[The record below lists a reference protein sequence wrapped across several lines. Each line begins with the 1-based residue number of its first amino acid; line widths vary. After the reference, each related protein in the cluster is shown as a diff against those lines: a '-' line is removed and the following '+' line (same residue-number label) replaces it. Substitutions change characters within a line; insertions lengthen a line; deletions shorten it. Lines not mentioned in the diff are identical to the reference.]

1 MRNSILLAACVAA
14 ATLLAAPVDSQQTS
28 GQPDLEKKFDTFI
41 SSPEMDSWMQ
51 RMAAE
56 PNHVGAAHNKANAEY
71 TLQRFRDW
79 GWDAKIE
86 TFEVLYPTPTKVSLD
101 LITPRRFAATLAEK
115 PIPGDATSSRTKN
128 QLPAYVAFQ
137 GDGDVSAPLV
147 YVNYGMPDDYKALE
161 RMGVDVKGKIVIA
174 RYGQGWRGLKPKLA
188 QDHGA
193 VGCIIYSDPRDD
205 GFSVD
210 DVYPKGASR
219 PPQGFQRGSVADMP
233 LYPGD
238 PLTPGV
244 GATDGATRLLPEDA
258 PRIPKMPVLLIRVG
272 WPEKLMRR

>member
-1 MRNSILLAACVAA
+1 MRKSVLLAAS
-14 ATLLAAPVDSQQTS
+14 LLAAGLIAAPVISQQAPADIES
-28 GQPDLEKKFDTFI
+28 KFDTFI
-41 SSPEMDSWMQ
+41 SSKEMDGWMKK
-51 RMAAE
+51 MAAE
-56 PNHVGAAHNKANAEY
+56 PNHVGAPHNRANAED
-71 TLQRFRDW
+71 TLARFKAW

-86 TFEVLYPTPTKVSLD
+86 TFDVLYPTPTRVSLD
-101 LITPRRFAATLAEK
+101 LVTPRRFKATLTER
-115 PIPGDATSSRTKN
+115 PVPGDATSSRTKD

-137 GDGDVSAPLV
+137 GDGDVTAPLV

-210 DVYPKGASR
+210 DAYPKGAAR
-219 PPQGFQRGSVADMP
+219 PAQGFQRGSVADMP

-244 GATDGATRLLPEDA
+244 GAT
-258 PRIPKMPVLLIRVG
+258 
-272 WPEKLMRR
+272 